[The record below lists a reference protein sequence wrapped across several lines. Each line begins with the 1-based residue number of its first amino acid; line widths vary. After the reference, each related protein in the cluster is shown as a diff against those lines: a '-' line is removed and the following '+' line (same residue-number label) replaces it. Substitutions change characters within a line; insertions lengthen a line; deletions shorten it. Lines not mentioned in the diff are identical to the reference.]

1 MRQLSTLEI
10 TAVIE
15 ELKNVEG
22 MFVDKFYLV
31 SEDEF
36 RLKLSRTGEKVNISC
51 KLCYSFNKTKY
62 LKSADNHK
70 STFESA
76 VRKRLNGTH
85 VEEISQINDDRIIKI
100 GFAKGETK
108 KYMIIEMFAKG
119 NMIVA
124 DDQSKIEL
132 AYKQHEF
139 KDRKIRVNEIYK
151 PPEKAKITITDAIE
165 SRMPQMLNEIL
176 SNADGS
182 QKLIK
187 FLNSNVNIGLPYI
200 EDSILECGADPN
212 SKLSEINESMLSS
225 ILDKIH
231 LKTNLIQTPQPIIYF
246 DAADGILDFAIC
258 PLIKYK
264 DKKSQTKSSISEMLD
279 DVNYGEGAE
288 QAIPKVNEKAE
299 EAASSVRKQMEIIES
314 MKERV
319 EYDRRAGKKI
329 FENMAVLNEVLEFA
343 LSQRHITL
351 EDLKSKF
358 PYLNI
363 TGIDL
368 KDKTITVDL

>member
-1 MRQLSTLEI
+1 MRELSTLEI
-10 TAVIE
+10 AAVIE
-15 ELKNVEG
+15 ELKNVKG

-36 RLKLSRTGEKVNISC
+36 RLKLSRAGEKVNISC
-51 KLCYSFNKTKY
+51 KLCYSFNKTNY
-62 LKSADNHK
+62 LKSADNAK

-85 VEEISQINDDRIIKI
+85 IEDISQINDDRIIKI
-100 GFAKGETK
+100 KFAKGEIE
-108 KYMIIEMFAKG
+108 KYIIIEMFAKG
-119 NMIVA
+119 NIIVA
-124 DDQSKIEL
+124 DKDFKIEL

-139 KDRKIRVNEIYK
+139 KDRKVRVNEIYV
-151 PPEKAKITITDAIE
+151 PPEKAKITITDAME
-165 SRMPQMLNEIL
+165 SQMPRMLIDLL
-176 SNADGS
+176 SKVDKS

-200 EDSILECGADPN
+200 EDSILECNADPN
-212 SKLSEINESMLSS
+212 SKLSDINESTLSD

-231 LKTNLIQTPQPIIYF
+231 LKLNLIAKPNPVIYF
-246 DAADGILDFAIC
+246 DPESNIVDFAIC
-258 PLIKYK
+258 QLIKYK
-264 DKKSQTKSSISEMLD
+264 DMKSEAKSSISEMLD
-279 DVNYGEGAE
+279 EVNYGKGAE
-288 QAIPKVNEKAE
+288 QPAPQVNGKAE
-299 EAASSVRKQMEIIES
+299 EAEASVKKQLEIIES

-319 EYDRRAGKKI
+319 EYDRQAGKKI

-351 EDLKSKF
+351 DDLKSKF

-368 KDKTITVDL
+368 KEKTITVDL